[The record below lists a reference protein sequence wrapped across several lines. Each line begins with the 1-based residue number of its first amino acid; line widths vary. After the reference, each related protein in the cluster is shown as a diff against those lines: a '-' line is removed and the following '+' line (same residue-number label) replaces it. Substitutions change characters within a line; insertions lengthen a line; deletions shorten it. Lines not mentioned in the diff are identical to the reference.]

1 MGNIA
6 DFLKK
11 YEKDKNYFSDFK
23 DEDFTHYHEFFNTKL
38 SSFLHVIDNEIFERF
53 GKKVTYFPGILADVR
68 NRIVE

>member
-1 MGNIA
+1 MA

-23 DEDFTHYHEFFNTKL
+23 DENFIHYHEFFDPKS
-38 SSFLHVIDNEIFERF
+38 SSFLHVIDAEINDRF

-68 NRIVE
+68 NRLVE